1 MLFFKKGKLGTFMA
15 GFAGSVVSIPGQGTE
30 ILHARC
36 SKKKKERKLN
46 RLKRIMSRLKT
57 GRGQITK

>member
-1 MLFFKKGKLGTFMA
+1 MLFFKKGKLGTFLA

-36 SKKKKERKLN
+36 SKEKERKLN
-46 RLKRIMSRLKT
+46 RLKRTMSRPKT